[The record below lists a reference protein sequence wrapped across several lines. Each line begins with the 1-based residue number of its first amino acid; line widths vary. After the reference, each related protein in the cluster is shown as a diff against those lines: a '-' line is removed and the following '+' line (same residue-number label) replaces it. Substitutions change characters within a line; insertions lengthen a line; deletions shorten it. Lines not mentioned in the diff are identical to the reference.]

1 MRKEAAEGILADSDI
16 SIQHLSIEHEGHYLA
31 AVDNKGSCYML
42 ALKAGSG
49 GKAAAFQRRLKFTA
63 HKRYALKCRFSPD
76 STLLVT
82 TSADQ
87 TAKVWRTADL
97 LPLVETDGTTEAL
110 SWPCSENLSPFVA
123 LKDSS
128 QRWVWDVAFSNDSQY
143 CITGNYLDS
152 FISVMINSNKYYVWL
167 EKFHIAILDCLI
179 DRRLVR
185 QRRTSMEHKHRRHKA
200 RI

>member
-1 MRKEAAEGILADSDI
+1 M
-16 SIQHLSIEHEGHYLA
+16 
-31 AVDNKGSCYML
+31 M
-42 ALKAGSG
+42 ALKAGTG

-97 LPLVETDGTTEAL
+97 LPLVEAEGTTEAL
-110 SWPCSENLSPFVA
+110 SWPSSENLSPLVT
-123 LKDSS
+123 LKDNG

-143 CITGNYLDS
+143 CITGSSDNMARLWS
-152 FISVMINSNKYYVWL
+152 INTGDIKREYSGHQK
-167 EKFHIAILDCLI
+167 AITALAFSDGI
-179 DRRLVR
+179 V
-185 QRRTSMEHKHRRHKA
+185 A
-200 RI
+200 